1 MRLHLY
7 DVILE
12 PLITEKSTGQNE
24 KEGKYTFR
32 VHPEANKNSVK
43 EAVEK
48 IFNVHVTKVNTNV
61 IPGRWKRVRFRPGMT
76 AEWKKATVT
85 LKEGEKIELI

>member
-12 PLITEKSTGQNE
+12 PHVTEKSSAHKKT
-24 KEGKYTFR
+24 GKYSFK
-32 VHPEANKNSVK
+32 VHPEANKNSIR

-48 IFNVHVTKVNTNV
+48 IFNVHVTGINTSV
-61 IPGRWKRVRFRPGMT
+61 ISGKWKRVRFRPGLT
-76 AEWKKATVT
+76 ADWKKATVT
-85 LKEGEKIELI
+85 LKEGEKIEFI

>member
-7 DVILE
+7 DVIQE
-12 PLITEKSTGQNE
+12 PLITEKSTGQRE
-24 KEGKYTFR
+24 AGKYTFR
-32 VHPEANKNSVK
+32 VHPRANKNSVQ

-48 IFNVHVTKVNTNV
+48 IFNVHVTKVNTRIV
-61 IPGRWKRVRFRPGMT
+61 PGRWKRIRFRPGLT

-85 LKEGEKIELI
+85 LKAGEKIEWV

>member
-12 PLITEKSTGQNE
+12 PVITEKSTAQ
-24 KEGKYTFR
+24 KEEQKYSFR
-32 VHPEANKNSVK
+32 VHPDSNKYSVR

-48 IFNVHVTKVNTNV
+48 IFNVHVTRVNTRV
-61 IPGRWKRVRFRPGMT
+61 VPGKWKRVRVRPGLT

-85 LKEGEKIELI
+85 LKEGEKIEFA

>member
-7 DVILE
+7 NVILE
-12 PLITEKSTGQNE
+12 PLVTEKVSGQQA
-24 KEGKYTFR
+24 EGKYAFR
-32 VHPEANKNSVK
+32 VHPEANKNSVR

-48 IFNVHVTKVNTNV
+48 IFNVHVTGVNTSV
-61 IPGRWKRVRFRPGMT
+61 VPGKWKRVRFRPGLT

-85 LKEGEKIELI
+85 LREGEKIEFV

>member
-7 DVILE
+7 DVIQE
-12 PLITEKSTGQNE
+12 PVITEKSTGQNADR
-24 KEGKYTFR
+24 KYSFR
-32 VHPEANKNSVK
+32 VHPGANKKSVK

-48 IFNVHVTKVNTNV
+48 IFNVHVTKINTRV
-61 IPGRWKRVRFRPGMT
+61 VSGHWKRVRFHPGLT

-85 LKEGEKIELI
+85 VKEGEKIEFV

>member
-7 DVILE
+7 DIILE
-12 PLITEKSTGQNE
+12 PIITEKSTAQRE
-24 KEGKYTFR
+24 EDRYSFR
-32 VHPEANKNSVK
+32 VHSDANKKEVK

-48 IFNVHVTKVNTNV
+48 LFNVHVTKVNTSV
-61 IPGRWKRVRFRPGMT
+61 RPAKWKRVRFRPGLT

-85 LKEGEKIELI
+85 LREGEKIEFV

>member
-12 PLITEKSTGQNE
+12 PLVTEKSTAQKE
-24 KEGKYTFR
+24 EGKYSFR
-32 VHPEANKNSVK
+32 VHSSATKNSVR

-48 IFNVHVTKVNTNV
+48 IFNVHVTRTNTRIV
-61 IPGRWKRVRFRPGMT
+61 PGRWKRVRFRPGLT
-76 AEWKKATVT
+76 SEWKKATVT
-85 LKEGEKIELI
+85 LKEGEKIEFA

>member
-7 DVILE
+7 DVIVE
-12 PLITEKSTGQNE
+12 PVVTEKSTLKRE
-24 KEGKYTFR
+24 TGKYSFR
-32 VHPEANKNSVK
+32 VHPSASKQSVR

-48 IFNVHVTKVNTNV
+48 IFNVHVTKINTSMV
-61 IPGRWKRVRFRPGMT
+61 PGKWKRVRYRPGLT

-85 LKEGEKIELI
+85 LKEGEKIEFA

>member
-7 DVILE
+7 DVLLE
-12 PLITEKSTGQNE
+12 PMVTEKSTAKRE
-24 KEGKYTFR
+24 AGKYAFR
-32 VHPEANKNSVK
+32 VHSKANKHSIR

-48 IFNVHVTKVNTNV
+48 IFNVHVTGINTSV
-61 IPGRWKRVRFRPGMT
+61 VPAKWKRVRFRPGLT

-85 LKEGEKIELI
+85 LKQGEKIEFA

>member
-12 PLITEKSTGQNE
+12 PLVTEKSTGQKE
-24 KEGKYTFR
+24 EGKYSFR
-32 VHPEANKNSVK
+32 IHSEANKKSVK

-48 IFNVHVTKVNTNV
+48 IFNVHVTKVNTRLV
-61 IPGRWKRVRFRPGMT
+61 PGKWKRVRFRPGLT
-76 AEWKKATVT
+76 SEWKKATVT
-85 LKEGEKIELI
+85 LKAGEKIEFV

>member
-7 DVILE
+7 DVIVE
-12 PLITEKSTGQNE
+12 PVVTEKSTLKRGT
-24 KEGKYTFR
+24 GKYSFR
-32 VHPEANKNSVK
+32 VHPSASKQSVR

-48 IFNVHVTKVNTNV
+48 IFNVHVTKINTSV
-61 IPGRWKRVRFRPGMT
+61 VPGKWKRVRFHPGLT

-85 LKEGEKIELI
+85 LKEGEKIEFV

>member
-7 DVILE
+7 GVLLE
-12 PLITEKSTGQNE
+12 PLITEKSTGQ
-24 KEGKYTFR
+24 KEEGRYSFR
-32 VHPEANKNSVK
+32 VHPDANKKSVR

-48 IFNVHVTKVNTNV
+48 IFNVHVTKVNTSV
-61 IPGRWKRVRFRPGMT
+61 VPGKWKRVRFRPGLT

-85 LKEGEKIELI
+85 LKEGEKIEFV

>member
-12 PLITEKSTGQNE
+12 PVITEKSTAQ
-24 KEGKYTFR
+24 KEHQKYSFR
-32 VHPEANKNSVK
+32 VHPDSNKHSVR

-48 IFNVHVTKVNTNV
+48 IFNVHVTKINTRV
-61 IPGRWKRVRFRPGMT
+61 VPGKWKRVRFRPGLT

-85 LKEGEKIELI
+85 LKEGEKIEFA

>member
-12 PLITEKSTGQNE
+12 PTVTEKSTAKRE
-24 KEGKYTFR
+24 AGKYGFR
-32 VHPEANKNSVK
+32 VHSKASKQSIR

-48 IFNVHVTKVNTNV
+48 IFNVHVTKVNTSV
-61 IPGRWKRVRFRPGMT
+61 VPGKWKRVRFRPGLT

-85 LKEGEKIELI
+85 VKEGEKIEFA

>member
-12 PLITEKSTGQNE
+12 PVVTEKCTAE
-24 KEGKYTFR
+24 KEEGKYTFR
-32 VHPEANKNSVK
+32 VHKGTNKQSVR

-48 IFNVHVTKVNTNV
+48 IFNVHVTKVTTRLV
-61 IPGRWKRVRFRPGMT
+61 PGRWKRVRVRPGLT

-85 LKEGEKIELI
+85 LKEGEKIEFA